1 MYIKGMIRDQ
11 FKRMELKITDLADYL
26 HMSRTTIYNFMDAY
40 DKGDKSV
47 ISQKVLKLLDYVTNH
62 PAAGKKEVLSFILS
76 DITGDMERI
85 DKAENT
91 AISPIMKYM
100 AEYPE
105 SPKARFF
112 QLAVSTPDFDSILEY
127 LLRVYP
133 LLRNRRL
140 TEEQIDFIKPYD
152 DIRNIID
159 SNKEL

>member
-1 MYIKGMIRDQ
+1 M
-11 FKRMELKITDLADYL
+11 
-26 HMSRTTIYNFMDAY
+26 
-40 DKGDKSV
+40 
-47 ISQKVLKLLDYVTNH
+47 
-62 PAAGKKEVLSFILS
+62 GKKEVLSFILS

-105 SPKARFF
+105 SPKAQFF

-127 LLRVYP
+127 LLKVYP